1 MRRDITMVAVFLAML
16 AAGCASVQKT
26 EAQSSRQVR
35 LAMADQLA
43 RRGDWSGAFQIVDG
57 LTREDPTDA
66 TALLFRA
73 KALRKQ
79 EMTAE
84 SEADLRRVLLLEPRY
99 AEAHAELGVLCEH
112 AARPQEALERHKEA
126 QQLSPTDPRYLNN
139 LGFAMVIRGRAKDAI
154 PLLEEALRSEPGNP
168 RLRNNLG
175 FAMASTG
182 DFGRAAEQFRLGG
195 TPLQA
200 TNNLG
205 FAYERSGNLAQA
217 YQLYLQAVRLDPA
230 DARARSNLEHVAM
243 EMGRE
248 LPPEVAVGAPGKGE
262 KGGG

>member
-1 MRRDITMVAVFLAML
+1 MRRGIKMGAVFLAL
-16 AAGCASVQKT
+16 LVAGCAGVQKT
-26 EAQSSRQVR
+26 EVESSRQVR

-43 RRGDWSGAFQIVDG
+43 QRGDWAGAFQIVDG

-73 KALRKQ
+73 KVLRKQ
-79 EMTAE
+79 AMTAE
-84 SEADLRRVLLLEPRY
+84 SEADLRRVLQLEPRF
-99 AEAHAELGVLCEH
+99 AEAHSELGVLCEH
-112 AARPQEALERHKEA
+112 AARPQEAMERHQEA
-126 QQLSPTDPRYLNN
+126 KRLSPADPRYLNN

-154 PLLEEALRSEPGNP
+154 PLLEEALRAEPGSA
-168 RLRNNLG
+168 RLRNNMG

-200 TNNLG
+200 TINLG

-217 YQLYLQAVRLDPA
+217 YPLYLQAVRLDPA
-230 DARARSNLEHVAM
+230 DARARSNLEHVAR

-248 LPPEVAVGAPGKGE
+248 LPPELAVGAPGAGE